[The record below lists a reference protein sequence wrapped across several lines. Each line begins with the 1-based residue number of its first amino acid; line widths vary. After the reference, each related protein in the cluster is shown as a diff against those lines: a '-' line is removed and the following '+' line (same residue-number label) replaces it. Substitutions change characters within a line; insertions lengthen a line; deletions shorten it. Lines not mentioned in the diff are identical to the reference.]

1 MYSSVAW
8 FVMEVTDFSQSIVH
22 LWL

>member
-8 FVMEVTDFSQSIVH
+8 FVMEATNFS
-22 LWL
+22 